1 MESISTRMEREA
13 VVKKCFTFI
22 KGVALIVLIIC
33 AGFFVQNI
41 WIGYHS
47 KTTGI
52 KVHSEIKNF
61 FPAPAITI
69 CFNPGAKISVLK
81 KYDIAIEQFWNF
93 EAHDNLT
100 YPELFEEAVFRL
112 GQDFTLYIGWNN
124 WQKFAEISNTT
135 TIETDSVSVEELY
148 TLANGLCY
156 KVMLKEMLEP
166 FDYFSIGVKFKEE
179 YQVENL
185 PSMDYYF
192 TSENNADGIIVTQW
206 HNGEIFKVSAKPS
219 DNQFYDVLLKPVE
232 YQKLDTTSGCEDSSS
247 IMKCASQR

>member
-1 MESISTRMEREA
+1 MEREI
-13 VVKKCFTFI
+13 VVKKCFTFV
-22 KGVALIVLIIC
+22 KGIALIALIIC

-52 KVHSEIKNF
+52 KVHSETKNF

-81 KYDIAIEQFWNF
+81 KYDIAIEQFWTF
-93 EAHDNLT
+93 EANDNLT
-100 YPELFEEAVFRL
+100 YPELFEEGVFKL
-112 GQDFTLYIGWNN
+112 GQDFALEIVWNN
-124 WQKFAEISNTT
+124 WQKSAVISNTSA
-135 TIETDSVSVEELY
+135 IQSNNVSVEELY

-156 KVMLKEMLEP
+156 KVILKERLKP
-166 FDYFSIGVKFKEE
+166 FDYFSIGVNFREE
-179 YQVENL
+179 FQFENL
-185 PSMDYYF
+185 PSIDYYF

-206 HNGEIFKVSAKPS
+206 HNGEILKVSVKPS

-247 IMKCASQR
+247 IMKCASER